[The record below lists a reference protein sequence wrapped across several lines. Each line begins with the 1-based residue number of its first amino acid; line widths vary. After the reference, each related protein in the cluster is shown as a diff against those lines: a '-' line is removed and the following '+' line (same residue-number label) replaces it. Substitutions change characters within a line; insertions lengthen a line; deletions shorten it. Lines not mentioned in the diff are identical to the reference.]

1 MSIEFLTR
9 VDEDGTIYLPEE
21 YRYLQSYLVKVQI
34 TEQEEEKH
42 RKVADNHKPK
52 ALVNEVNIVPA
63 ELLEKYHELSDRRL
77 RGELTASEVSELQQ
91 IEQEVQEIE
100 ESHPVLQLLDQ
111 QEERRYKKMMESL
124 EDISNKLKTLIE
136 SL

>member
-9 VDEDGTIYLPEE
+9 VDEDGTIYLPAK

-42 RKVADNHKPK
+42 RKVADN
-52 ALVNEVNIVPA
+52 IVPA
-63 ELLEKYHELSDRRL
+63 ELLEKYHELSDRKL

-91 IEQEVQEIE
+91 IEQEIQEIE
-100 ESHPVLQLLDQ
+100 ESPPVLQLLDQ
-111 QEERRYKKMMESL
+111 QEECRHKKMMESL